1 MKRWL
6 SLLLA
11 VMLLVTAAGCSSNAV
26 KEGDYEKIDKK
37 LTRYF
42 AEGAYQ
48 EAGELMAANEWYTV
62 KDEQLAQTILD
73 GVEDSVAAQNRW
85 LELIKKIDSG
95 LSSQIEAKKN
105 EILTDL
111 GLAHLYGSY
120 MSEDVQSA
128 WSGCTEGSTGYD
140 FNQAMTC
147 LNEGRPLDAGKL
159 LYEHMADE
167 DVREKFELYFL
178 YEYMADVEIPDAQ
191 NYLETTLCAACIA
204 HIKPASSVSALS
216 VPGDPYAPSIYL
228 HREGYLNGHN
238 YDINAFEQ
246 MVMPEKIRSLLP
258 KQISAENGEK
268 ILVLDRVDICG
279 KNETQL
285 IIDGYLMRS
294 LPEEYCAESLKE
306 VGYILLLDYGYLKE
320 SIWYAGTVT
329 VRVFDVQTGEEIYT
343 SDMLEGMFPLNY
355 FGESTNVIF
364 DRYPDI
370 TLAVR
375 DAVSNII

>member
-6 SLLLA
+6 ALLLA
-11 VMLLVTAAGCSSNAV
+11 AVLLVTAAGCSGNAV

-37 LTRYF
+37 LTQYF
-42 AEGAYQ
+42 AKGAYQ
-48 EAGELMAANEWYTV
+48 EAGELMAANQWYTV
-62 KDEQLAQTILD
+62 RDEQLAQTILD
-73 GVEDSVAAQNRW
+73 GVEDSGSAQYRW
-85 LELIKKIDSG
+85 LQVIKKIDSG
-95 LSSQIEAKKN
+95 LSPQIEAKKN
-105 EILTDL
+105 AILTDM
-111 GLAHLYGSY
+111 GIASLYGGRAILDPR
-120 MSEDVQSA
+120 EA
-128 WSGCTEGSTGYD
+128 WIGCTEGSAGYD
-140 FNQAMTC
+140 FYQAMIC
-147 LNEGRPLDAGKL
+147 LDEGRPLDAGKF

-167 DVREKFELYFL
+167 EVREKFELYFL
-178 YEYMADVEIPDAQ
+178 NEYMADVEIPDAQ

-204 HIKPASSVSALS
+204 RIKPASSVSELS
-216 VPGDPYAPSIYL
+216 VPGSPYAPSIYL

-238 YDINAFEQ
+238 YDNNAFEQ
-246 MVMPEKIRSLLP
+246 MVMPEKLRSLLP
-258 KQISAENGEK
+258 QQISAENGEK

-285 IIDGYLMRS
+285 FIDGYLMRS

-329 VRVFDVQTGEEIYT
+329 ARIFDVQTGEEIYT

-355 FGESTNVIF
+355 FGESTDVIF

-370 TLAVR
+370 TQTVR